1 MQAALLNEQIA
12 HSNPEVDREIESET
26 LQDRFSTA
34 SQKKHSLLISLA
46 ASTGIAVT
54 LASAQ
59 YAVEATRVLPAYWFA
74 VGFLVLAAQQDVL
87 RRKIP
92 NWLVG
97 PGILLALAYNSFQFG
112 STGLIAS
119 LIGCVLPFVMLI
131 ALYVARSMG
140 AGDIKAL
147 MALGTLWGAAVILQV
162 LMWCLVIGGVM
173 ALVILLFHGE
183 LPSML
188 RRWGRM
194 LAILLVERD
203 LRYESPSEG
212 EAAAGGLP
220 FGIAIGLGVAAAQLA
235 QGGII

>member
-1 MQAALLNEQIA
+1 MNEQIA
-12 HSNPEVDREIESET
+12 QANPEAGGEIETET
-26 LQDRFSTA
+26 QQGRFAAA
-34 SQKKHSLLISLA
+34 SQKKQSLPISIA
-46 ASTGIAVT
+46 VSAGIAAA
-54 LASAQ
+54 LSSAQ

-74 VGFLVLAAQQDVL
+74 AGFLVLAAQQDVL

-97 PGILLALAYNSFQFG
+97 PGILLALAYNTFQFG

-147 MALGTLWGAAVILQV
+147 MALGTLWGASVILQV
-162 LMWCLVIGGVM
+162 IMWCLVIGGVM
-173 ALVILLFHGE
+173 ALFILLFHGE

-194 LAILLVERD
+194 LATLLVERQ
-203 LRYESPSEG
+203 LRYEPPTEG